1 MRKKSYCTIEMW
13 WLFLFFI
20 SETTKQKNNRKGDYN
35 MFCPK
40 CGKEIGPGVQFCMN
54 CGAEIPNVGQEQAPV
69 QNQVPFQSQEPM
81 YTQAPQQNQTS
92 YQNQAPQR
100 NQTPKK
106 KKSSTVP
113 ILCGVIAVLLVAAV
127 IVLVLVLTKKDEPK
141 QASQQTKTEEKKDD
155 KAKKDDDE
163 AEWTMPPGGG
173 NSEGEFV
180 DEEDFD
186 PDDMPNDHD
195 NETYVFVVM
204 EKLDDATVANLSK
217 DDKRYYVNT
226 LYAYYGYRFENNLM
240 QEFFDSQEWYEPDM
254 SVEPGDQN
262 SISKK
267 FDEIAKYNL
276 KKLT

>member
-1 MRKKSYCTIEMW
+1 
-13 WLFLFFI
+13 
-20 SETTKQKNNRKGDYN
+20 

-40 CGKEIGPGVQFCMN
+40 CGKEIAPGVQFCMN
-54 CGAEIPNVGQEQAPV
+54 CGAEIPGVGQEQTPV
-69 QNQVPFQSQEPM
+69 QNQAPFQNQEPM

-92 YQNQAPQR
+92 FQNQAPQQTQTSFQNQAPQR
-100 NQTPKK
+100 NQPPKK

-113 ILCGVIAVLLVAAV
+113 ILCGVIAVLLVAVV

-141 QASQQTKTEEKKDD
+141 QASQQTQTEEKKDD
-155 KAKKDDDE
+155 KAKNSDAE
-163 AEWTMPPGGG
+163 EEWTMPPGGG

-180 DEEDFD
+180 DEDDFD
-186 PDDMPNDHD
+186 PDEMPNDHD

-217 DDKRYYVNT
+217 EDKRYYVNT
-226 LYAYYGYRFENNLM
+226 LYAYYGYRFTNNQM

-254 SVEPGDQN
+254 SVEPGDQDT
-262 SISKK
+262 ISKK
-267 FDEIAKYNL
+267 FDQIAKYNL